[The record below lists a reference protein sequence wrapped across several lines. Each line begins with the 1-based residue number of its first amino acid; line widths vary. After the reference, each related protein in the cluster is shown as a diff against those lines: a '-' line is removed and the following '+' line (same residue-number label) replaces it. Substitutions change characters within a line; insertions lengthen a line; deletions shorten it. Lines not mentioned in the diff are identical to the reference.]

1 MTYTRQDLRLICE
14 LIEADLYR
22 HTRYSQES
30 DGKWIAQEYTYT
42 TKQVIEI
49 IRKHLHIRPTEEE
62 LQGVIDAVKEA
73 YEVQTCENCKH
84 LGGRNA
90 HTGAKKG
97 NCCFL
102 LETYCKLSKRTVS
115 KSREACEY
123 WEEEK

>member
-22 HTRYSQES
+22 HTRYSQKS
-30 DGKWIAQEYTYT
+30 DGKWRAQDYTYT
-42 TKQVIEI
+42 TKQVVEI
-49 IRKHLHIRPTEEE
+49 IRKHLYIRPTEEE
-62 LQGVIDAVKEA
+62 LQGVVEAVKK
-73 YEVQTCENCKH
+73 EVQTYENCKH

-102 LETYCKLSKRTVS
+102 LETYCKLSNRIVS
-115 KSREACEY
+115 TSREACEY
-123 WEEEK
+123 WEVK